1 MSCSLIA
8 YGVIL
13 EFDEEERVPAFPHS
27 KSYRDGVNYCEETG
41 KALWKIK
48 SDVKN
53 ININTFENF
62 EDRLCDENLHIIYLD
77 REKNPVYDHDEAF
90 YVFIGNRVS
99 FIDDCYSEGKVV
111 NIDESISFK
120 SQDELRIHLNK
131 IEVRNV
137 DEVIMKTFNLY
148 HFVYDD

>member
-1 MSCSLIA
+1 M
-8 YGVIL
+8 
-13 EFDEEERVPAFPHS
+13 
-27 KSYRDGVNYCEETG
+27 
-41 KALWKIK
+41 
-48 SDVKN
+48 
-53 ININTFENF
+53 
-62 EDRLCDENLHIIYLD
+62 D